1 MKAITVPTPGGPD
14 ALKLTELPSPE
25 LKDGEVLINVVA
37 AGVNRADVGQRQGTY
52 PSPPGSPDY
61 PGLEV
66 SGRIAQDGSGFLAG
80 DEVVALLSGG
90 GYAEQVAVPAGQ
102 VLAAPKGVSLIE
114 AAAFPETAATV
125 YSNVVMAAGLQAG
138 QTFLVHGGS
147 SGIGAM
153 AIQLAKAL
161 GCTVITTAG
170 SDEKCQH
177 ARDLGADVAINYR
190 EEDFVEVTNRHGGA
204 DVILDVVGAGYLMR
218 NVQALATG
226 GKLVIIAVQSGS
238 KTEFDIMALLQK
250 RASVIGTTLRS
261 RPTQEKASIM
271 HEVQRVIWPL
281 IAEGKIKPVVDQVF
295 PLSEAS
301 QAHEYFDSGKHQGKI
316 LLTMGD

>member
-1 MKAITVPTPGGPD
+1 MKAITVPVPGGPE
-14 ALKLTELPSPE
+14 ALKLTELPSPV

-66 SGRIAQDGSGFLAG
+66 SGRIAQDGHGFFAG

-90 GYAEQVAVPAGQ
+90 GYAEQVAVPAEQ
-102 VLAAPKGVSLIE
+102 VLTAPKGVSLIE

-170 SDEKCQH
+170 NDEKCQH
-177 ARDLGADVAINYR
+177 ARDLGADIAINYR

-204 DVILDVVGAGYLMR
+204 DVILDVVGAEYLMR

-238 KTEFDIMALLQK
+238 TTEFDIMALVRK

-261 RPTQEKASIM
+261 RTTQEKSSILR
-271 HEVQRVIWPL
+271 EVQRVIWPL
-281 IAEGKIKPVVDQVF
+281 ITEGKIKPVVDQVF
-295 PLSEAS
+295 PLSEAP

-316 LLTMGD
+316 LLTVGV